1 MALDKNGLK
10 TALKAIFSAQRDPE
24 TAAETAAD
32 ELANAIDTYVRG
44 AEVTVTALTGE
55 VAVQGTAAAQANVAP
70 LTFKGGD
77 STHTG
82 GLS

>member
-32 ELANAIDTYVRG
+32 ELANAIETYVKG

-55 VAVQGTAAAQANVAP
+55 VAVQGSPTAQANVDP

-77 STHTG
+77 GLHSG

>member
-32 ELANAIDTYVRG
+32 ELANAIDTYVKG

-55 VAVQGTAAAQANVAP
+55 VSVQGSPTAQANVSP

-77 STHTG
+77 AMHTG

>member
-32 ELANAIDTYVRG
+32 EMADAIDTYVKG

-55 VAVQGTAAAQANVAP
+55 VSVQGSPTAQANAVP

-77 STHTG
+77 ATHTG

>member
-1 MALDKNGLK
+1 MALNKS
-10 TALKAIFSAQRDPE
+10 ALKASIKSIMESSGNDAE
-24 TAAETAAD
+24 SVATALAD
-32 ELANAIDTYVRG
+32 AIDTYVKG

-55 VAVQGTAAAQANVAP
+55 VSVQGTPTAQANVAP

-77 STHTG
+77 ALHVG

>member
-10 TALKAIFSAQRDPE
+10 SALKAIFSTQRDPE

-32 ELANAIDTYVRG
+32 ELADAIETYVKG

-55 VAVQGTAAAQANVAP
+55 VQVQGTAAAQANSSP
-70 LTFKGGD
+70 LVFKGGD
-77 STHTG
+77 ETHTG

>member
-1 MALDKNGLK
+1 MALDKS
-10 TALKAIFSAQRDPE
+10 ALKASIKSIMESSGNDAE
-24 TAAETAAD
+24 SVATALAD
-32 ELANAIDTYVRG
+32 AIDNYVKG

-55 VAVQGTAAAQANVAP
+55 VSVQGSPTAQANVAP

-77 STHTG
+77 ALHVG

>member
-1 MALDKNGLK
+1 MALDKS
-10 TALKAIFSAQRDPE
+10 ALKASIKSIMESSGNDAE
-24 TAAETAAD
+24 SVATALAD
-32 ELANAIDTYVRG
+32 AIDTYVKG

-55 VAVQGTAAAQANVAP
+55 VSVQGSPTAQENVVT

-77 STHTG
+77 ATHTG

>member
-1 MALDKNGLK
+1 MALDKSTLKASLK
-10 TALKAIFSAQRDPE
+10 TIFE
-24 TAAETAAD
+24 TEGNDSESVATAM
-32 ELANAIDTYVRG
+32 ANAIEAYVKG

-55 VAVQGTAAAQANVAP
+55 IQVQGSPTAQANVAP

-77 STHTG
+77 LTHTG

>member
-1 MALDKNGLK
+1 MALDKS
-10 TALKAIFSAQRDPE
+10 ALKASIKSIMESSGNDAE
-24 TAAETAAD
+24 SVATALAD
-32 ELANAIDTYVRG
+32 AIDTYVKG

-55 VAVQGTAAAQANVAP
+55 VSVQGSPTAQENVVP

-77 STHTG
+77 TTHKG

>member
-1 MALDKNGLK
+1 MALDKS
-10 TALKAIFSAQRDPE
+10 ALKASLIAIMKTDGNTPE
-24 TAAETAAD
+24 SAAD
-32 ELANAIDTYVRG
+32 ALANAIETYVKG

-55 VAVQGTAAAQANVAP
+55 VAVQGSPTAQANVAP

-77 STHTG
+77 ALHVG